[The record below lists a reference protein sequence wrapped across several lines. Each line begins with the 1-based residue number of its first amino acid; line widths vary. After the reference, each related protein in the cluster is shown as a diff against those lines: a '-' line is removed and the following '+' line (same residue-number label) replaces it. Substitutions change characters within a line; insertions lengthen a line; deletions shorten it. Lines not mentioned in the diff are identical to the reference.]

1 MSLMLICSVEQ
12 VVASFFKPTSEKKK
26 EPEKISWRTI
36 DDSLL
41 IGKYQTSGTEVSVT
55 KMPIKRKIAAFDF
68 VCYIIPLTV
77 LV

>member
-1 MSLMLICSVEQ
+1 MSLMLICFVEQ
-12 VVASFFKPTSEKKK
+12 AVASFFKPTSEKKK

-41 IGKYQTSGTEVSVT
+41 IGRHQTSGTEVYMT
-55 KMPIKRKIAAFDF
+55 KKPGKRKIAAFDF
-68 VCYIIPLTV
+68 VCYNIPLTV